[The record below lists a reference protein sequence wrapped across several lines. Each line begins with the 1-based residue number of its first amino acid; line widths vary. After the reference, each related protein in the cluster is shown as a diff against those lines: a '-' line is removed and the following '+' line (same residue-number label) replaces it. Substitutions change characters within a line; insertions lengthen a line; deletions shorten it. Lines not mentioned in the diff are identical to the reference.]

1 MKLIAK
7 CKLYFNEINANWTHE
22 FLMYRFFMENK
33 IKMIYVYIFVLL
45 QPIYFY
51 SDYILL
57 YSNII
62 RKSTDFGYQK
72 EKD

>member
-1 MKLIAK
+1 MQ
-7 CKLYFNEINANWTHE
+7 TGPMS
-22 FLMYRFFMENK
+22 FLCIDFLWK
-33 IKMIYVYIFVLL
+33 IRLKWSIYVYIFVLL